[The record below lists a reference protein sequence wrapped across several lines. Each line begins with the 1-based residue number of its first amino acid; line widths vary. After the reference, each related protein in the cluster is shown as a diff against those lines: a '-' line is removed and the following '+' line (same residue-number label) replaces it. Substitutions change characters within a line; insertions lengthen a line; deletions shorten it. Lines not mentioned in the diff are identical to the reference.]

1 MANWWEAGEVVEQEP
16 PSEEKWWETG
26 EVVEAAPKGP
36 PTRVGRRTPQ
46 PTERPRPSLSIIGDR
61 ATGFRQQVAETGMTP
76 EERQAAVAG
85 LIPIAAGLA
94 AGPIIA
100 TGMRAATA
108 VPAFQRAA
116 PAVENLARAVESGGL
131 APGLAA
137 PTRIAGGAI
146 AGGGAAALT
155 EPEQAATGAAIGAA
169 VPVAGRAGAALMR
182 PRGPTTKEVKEASQ
196 AAYRA
201 AEAAKADVAPEQ
213 FASLTY
219 KMQDTLAT
227 SGFNP
232 ILHPKANVAVNAFV
246 EQAKIGQPV
255 TLNQLDVLRR
265 VASRAAGSSSDDER
279 RIGSRLVRDIDDF
292 IAESTPEAAVR
303 ELEKARMLYAQMSR
317 SKKIEALITRAGRS
331 KQERSAA
338 VRSQFQK
345 IADDE
350 RKLKQFMP
358 AEQEVIKN
366 LASGRYDIRM
376 LEAMGTLAPPR
387 IRDLRTIPGAI
398 STAGYGGL
406 TTFLG
411 APLAA
416 AVGATGYGSRA
427 LANRLAQMQA
437 ERLAM
442 MARGGAPSDFGVSYL
457 PQVAPVAGVNFMAEQ
472 QRINEQGF

>member
-1 MANWWEAGEVVEQEP
+1 MANWWEAGELVEQEP

-26 EVVEAAPKGP
+26 ELVEAAPKGP
-36 PTRVGRRTPQ
+36 PTRGGRRTPQ

-85 LIPIAAGLA
+85 LIPIAAGFA

-108 VPAFQRAA
+108 IPAFQRAA

-131 APGLAA
+131 ASGLAA

-146 AGGGAAALT
+146 AGGGAAAVA
-155 EPEQAATGAAIGAA
+155 EPEQAATGAVIGAA
-169 VPVAGRAGAALMR
+169 VPVAGRARAALMR
-182 PRGPTTKEVKEASQ
+182 PRGPTTEEVKEASQ

-213 FASLTY
+213 FATLTY

-232 ILHPKANVAVNAFV
+232 ILHPRANVAVNAFV
-246 EQAKIGQPV
+246 QQASSGQPV

-265 VASRAAGSSSDDER
+265 VASRAAGSSADDER
-279 RIGSRLVRDIDDF
+279 RIGSLLIRDIDNF
-292 IAESTPEAAVR
+292 IAKAAPEAAVR
-303 ELEKARMLYAQMSR
+303 ELEKARMLYAQMKRSEKIESLIKKASR
-317 SKKIEALITRAGRS
+317 SEQEPSVALR
-331 KQERSAA
+331 K
-338 VRSQFQK
+338 QFQRL
-345 IADDE
+345 ADNP
-350 RKLKQFMP
+350 RQLKKFTP
-358 AEQEVIKN
+358 AEQKVIEN
-366 LASGRYDIRM
+366 IADGRYDVGT
-376 LEAMGTLAPPR
+376 LEAIGTFAPPR
-387 IRDLRTIPGAI
+387 FQEFRTIPGVI

-406 TTFLG
+406 TKYFG
-411 APLAA
+411 GPLATA
-416 AVGATGYGSRA
+416 IGVTGYGSRA
-427 LANRLAQMQA
+427 AANRLAQMQA

-442 MARGGAPSDFGVSYL
+442 MARGGAPADFGVSYF